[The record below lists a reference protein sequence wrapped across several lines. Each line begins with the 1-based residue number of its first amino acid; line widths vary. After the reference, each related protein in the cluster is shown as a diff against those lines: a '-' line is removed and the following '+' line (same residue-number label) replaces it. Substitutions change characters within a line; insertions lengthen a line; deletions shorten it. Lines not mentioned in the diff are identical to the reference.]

1 MKTLRAANKIGF
13 VARLSEKLPAEARG
27 GAIVN
32 LWQRRVTKAGI
43 FAASRS
49 RSPILLAALLLL
61 LIALPASAATPAN
74 KTLWKEWYVY
84 SVGGVAQGYFEE
96 VMESRP
102 GDKQLALTQRWVE
115 KEGGRHETYIGS
127 VAADDAK
134 LTPVAFF
141 SERKGPTGEYKID
154 GRAKNGKL
162 QMNFTQVKPKPAK
175 ERKTADLSANLV
187 LSNFVP
193 LLLARHDAGK
203 GALEFLAVV
212 EDARDGKF
220 DARTG
225 HAEVHGI
232 TKQIKGRSC
241 RRADVIFNG
250 LEGEWWF
257 TKEGKLCSV
266 NMPASQSKLE
276 ISTEA
281 EAKKSL

>member
-1 MKTLRAANKIGF
+1 MII
-13 VARLSEKLPAEARG
+13 LS
-27 GAIVN
+27 
-32 LWQRRVTKAGI
+32 
-43 FAASRS
+43 
-49 RSPILLAALLLL
+49 LL
-61 LIALPASAATPAN
+61 LIALPAAAAGPAAAAAN

-84 SVGGVAQGYFEE
+84 SVTGVAQGYFEE
-96 VMESRP
+96 TMESRP
-102 GDKQLALTQRWVE
+102 GEKQLALTQRWVE

-127 VAADDAK
+127 VAADDAD

-141 SERKGPTGEYKID
+141 SERKGPTGGYKID

-175 ERKTADLSANLV
+175 ERKTVDLSSHLV

-193 LLLARHDAGK
+193 LLLARHDPGK
-203 GALEFLAVV
+203 GPLEFLALV

-225 HAEVHGI
+225 HAEVHGV
-232 TKQIKGRSC
+232 TKQIKSLSC
-241 RRADVIFNG
+241 RRADVTFNG
-250 LEGEWWF
+250 LAGEWWF

-266 NMPASQSKLE
+266 SMPGSQSKLE